1 MINIAGSEQM
11 LWSQLNNNSKIALTE
26 KSHKSF
32 RIIV

>member
-11 LWSQLNNNSKIALTE
+11 LWSQLNNSKIALTE
-26 KSHKSF
+26 KSHNSF